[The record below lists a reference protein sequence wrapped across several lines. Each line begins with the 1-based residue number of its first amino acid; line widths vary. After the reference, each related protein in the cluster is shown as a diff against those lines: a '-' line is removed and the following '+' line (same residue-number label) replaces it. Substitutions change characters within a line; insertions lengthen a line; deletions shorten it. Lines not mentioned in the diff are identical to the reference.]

1 MILPTLKE
9 EQKLWRQGFKFVAG
23 IDEVGRGAWA
33 GPVVAAAVV
42 FPQEVKLPKDLR
54 DSKQLSAKKRGEL
67 AEEIMPLAQNFAIA
81 EICVTT
87 INRVGI
93 GKATKYA
100 MRKAIRRLKVTPD
113 FHLIDYYT
121 LDYIPKAKQMGI
133 KSGDQLCASIAAAS
147 ILAKVYRD
155 KLMLKLHEENKDY
168 RFCDNVGYGTPY
180 HREAIKKYGLCK
192 YHRLSFIPGELIS
205 KIQNKLF
212 E

>member
-1 MILPTLKE
+1 MIKPTLKE
-9 EQKLWRQGFKFVAG
+9 EKDLWDLGYNFVAG

-42 FPQEVKLPKDLR
+42 FPRDVKPPNGLR
-54 DSKQLSAKKRGEL
+54 DSKLLTARKREEL
-67 AEEIMPLAQNFAIA
+67 EVIIKSLTQNWAIA
-81 EICVTT
+81 EICVKT

-93 GKATKYA
+93 GKAAKYA

-155 KLMLKLHEENKDY
+155 KLMLELHQENKDY
-168 RFCDNVGYGTPY
+168 LFCDNVGYGTSY
-180 HREAIKKYGLCK
+180 HRKAIKKYGLCK
-192 YHRLSFIPGELIS
+192 YHRLSFIPEELIS
-205 KIQNKLF
+205 NIQ
-212 E
+212 